1 VSTFS
6 VAYGWDL
13 KYYPKDNMLILN
25 VPSVTVGG
33 NIQLAAN
40 QITNAWTE
48 FVGMDASC
56 WGFFGSTP
64 MFGNFEGKVYQAWV
78 GNSDAVRLDGGGGQ
92 GIVSRVQ
99 QAYSYMGAR
108 AVQKQVGMY
117 RPVFVVTDPASFHST
132 IRYDFKP
139 ELLTIPGPLPVS
151 GNSLWGI
158 GTWNES
164 LWGGGDT
171 VQKQWIQAN
180 GMGVAASL
188 LMVMKTE
195 GEVLW
200 VATDYSITG
209 GWGLF

>member
-1 VSTFS
+1 
-6 VAYGWDL
+6 
-13 KYYPKDNMLILN
+13 
-25 VPSVTVGG
+25 
-33 NIQLAAN
+33 
-40 QITNAWTE
+40 
-48 FVGMDASC
+48 
-56 WGFFGSTP
+56 
-64 MFGNFEGKVYQAWV
+64 
-78 GNSDAVRLDGGGGQ
+78 
-92 GIVSRVQ
+92 
-99 QAYSYMGAR
+99 
-108 AVQKQVGMY
+108 
-117 RPVFVVTDPASFHST
+117 VFVVTDPASFHST